1 MKKIFIGVVV
11 GIICGIAII
20 FIWAFLYDGS
30 DNVTTDTVDKG
41 TNAQVQEQIPQI
53 PSEYISILNKYV
65 EEAYYHPETFRLH
78 GDVYVFTA
86 SENEIVMIEITAE
99 AANDFGEYTKR
110 VTTISSDRYGGDEFL
125 TWSNEGEESFVDV
138 KHLYDTI
145 NDMSPQ
151 EREDGLSSTSIGKV
165 EAEKYD
171 GRDVAELMGVE
182 YVEQ

>member
-1 MKKIFIGVVV
+1 MKKIFIGVVI

-20 FIWAFLYDGS
+20 LIWALLYDGS
-30 DNVTTDTVDKG
+30 DNVSTNTVDNS
-41 TNAQVQEQIPQI
+41 TQVQEQIPKV

-65 EEAYYHPETFRLH
+65 EEAYYHPETFRLC

-86 SENEIVMIEITAE
+86 SENEIVMIEIAAE

-110 VTTISSDRYGGDEFL
+110 VTTISSDMYGGNEFL

-165 EAEKYD
+165 DAEKYD